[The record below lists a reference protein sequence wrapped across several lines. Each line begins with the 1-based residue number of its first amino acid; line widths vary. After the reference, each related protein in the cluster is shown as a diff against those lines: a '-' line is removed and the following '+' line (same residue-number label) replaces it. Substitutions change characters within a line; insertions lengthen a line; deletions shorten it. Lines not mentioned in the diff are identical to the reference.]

1 MSECKDDCGDHDDDD
16 DGDDDRSPSWRQRW
30 ERRSWHRR
38 EEEGKHVASAVILLP
53 VIVVMLTLMK
63 MVICSPYMPFM
74 LVNGDGGDYNGDGDL
89 LTMYAKAIPTP
100 YAIVTE
106 FRNVP
111 LCQKNHNQ
119 QKLDCC

>member
-1 MSECKDDCGDHDDDD
+1 MHCNDD
-16 DGDDDRSPSWRQRW
+16 S
-30 ERRSWHRR
+30 
-38 EEEGKHVASAVILLP
+38 
-53 VIVVMLTLMK
+53 
-63 MVICSPYMPFM
+63 
-74 LVNGDGGDYNGDGDL
+74 GDYNGDGDL

-119 QKLDCC
+119 QKLD

>member
-1 MSECKDDCGDHDDDD
+1 M
-16 DGDDDRSPSWRQRW
+16 
-30 ERRSWHRR
+30 
-38 EEEGKHVASAVILLP
+38 ILLP

-63 MVICSPYMPFM
+63 MVICSPYTPFM
-74 LVNGDGGDYNGDGDL
+74 LANANGDGGDYNGDDDL

-106 FRNVP
+106 FRKVP

-119 QKLDCC
+119 HKLDCC

>member
-1 MSECKDDCGDHDDDD
+1 M
-16 DGDDDRSPSWRQRW
+16 
-30 ERRSWHRR
+30 
-38 EEEGKHVASAVILLP
+38 ILLP
-53 VIVVMLTLMK
+53 VIVVMLTLVK
-63 MVICSPYMPFM
+63 MVICSP
-74 LVNGDGGDYNGDGDL
+74 LANGDGGDYNGDGDL

>member
-1 MSECKDDCGDHDDDD
+1 M
-16 DGDDDRSPSWRQRW
+16 
-30 ERRSWHRR
+30 
-38 EEEGKHVASAVILLP
+38 ILLP
-53 VIVVMLTLMK
+53 VIVVMLTLVK
-63 MVICSPYMPFM
+63 MVICSP
-74 LVNGDGGDYNGDGDL
+74 LANGDGGDYNGDGDL

-119 QKLDCC
+119 QKLD